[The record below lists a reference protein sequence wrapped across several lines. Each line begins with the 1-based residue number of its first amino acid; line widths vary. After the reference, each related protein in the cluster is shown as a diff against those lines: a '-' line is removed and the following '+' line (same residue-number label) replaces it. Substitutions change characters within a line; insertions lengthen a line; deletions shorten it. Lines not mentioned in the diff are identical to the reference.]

1 MAGKKDEA
9 RLLHVRIVKSDL
21 LDLSEEQRGIRD
33 LAREFAMQEI
43 APFISEWDE
52 NAHFEP
58 SLVKKMG
65 DLGFLGML
73 LPEEYDGLG
82 VDTSTYLIAIEEI
95 AVVDASAAVMMS
107 VHNSLPT
114 QMILRFGSDEQKS
127 RFLKPMARGELLG
140 AFALSEPEAGSDAAS
155 LTTQAVRDG
164 EDWILNGTK
173 SWVTSGNH
181 AGVILAMARTD
192 TASERKGARGIG
204 TFIVTPDMPGFHVGK
219 KEDKLGLRSS
229 PTVQLSFDNL
239 RVPNANL
246 LGQPQMG
253 FVYAMQSL
261 ENGRLG
267 IAAQAIGIARAALE
281 AATAYA
287 AERHQFDKPIR
298 EFQAIQFK
306 LADMATRVAAS
317 RTLLHAAAHAK
328 DRGENVK
335 QATSMAKLFASETAM
350 FCTNQAV
357 QIFGG
362 YGYVKDYPVERL
374 FRDAKVTEIYEGTSE
389 IQRIVIAR
397 EQYSHE

>member
-1 MAGKKDEA
+1 M
-9 RLLHVRIVKSDL
+9 KSDL
-21 LDLSEEQRGIRD
+21 LNLTPDQREIQS
-33 LAREFAMQEI
+33 LAREFALNEI
-43 APFISEWDE
+43 APFIAEWDE
-52 NAHFEP
+52 QAHFEP
-58 SLVKKMG
+58 SIVRKMG

-73 LPEEYDGLG
+73 IPEEYEGLG
-82 VDTSTYLIAIEEI
+82 MDTSTYLIALEEI
-95 AVVDASAAVMMS
+95 AVVDASTAVLMS

-114 QMILRFGSDEQKS
+114 QMILRFGSEEQKK
-127 RFLKPMARGELLG
+127 RFLPPMARGEILG
-140 AFALSEPEAGSDAAS
+140 AFALSEPEAGSDAAA
-155 LTTQAVRDG
+155 LTTQAIRDG
-164 EDWILNGTK
+164 DSWILNGTK

-181 AGVILAMARTD
+181 AGAILTMARTD
-192 TASERKGARGIG
+192 TQKDRKGARGIG
-204 TFIVTPDMPGFHVGK
+204 TFIVTPELPGFHVGK

-229 PTVQLSFDNL
+229 PTVQLTFDNL
-239 RVPNANL
+239 RVPAENL
-246 LGQPQMG
+246 LGQPHMG
-253 FVYAMQSL
+253 FIYAMQSL

-267 IAAQAIGIARAALE
+267 IAAQAVGIARAALE

-287 AERHQFDKPIR
+287 AERHQFNRPIR

-306 LADMATRVAAS
+306 LADMATRIAAS
-317 RTLLHAAAHAK
+317 RTLIHAAARAK

-350 FCTNQAV
+350 FATNQAV

-397 EQYSHE
+397 EQYSHEHHKH